1 VPRENAEEEAD
12 GGESVDV
19 KCRLMPREKR
29 EKSLSENR
37 ENADGKAD
45 QIDKKSREK
54 MMKLKLGENAE
65 ERGKCR

>member
-1 VPRENAEEEAD
+1 
-12 GGESVDV
+12 
-19 KCRLMPREKR
+19 MPREKR